1 MFAAF
6 MPELHVAPQM
16 PFFSPETVRQE
27 AASLEPVV
35 RAVVAAVLREG
46 RRHPDVDD
54 CTNETLRRALEGAER
69 LRQGEPVRPWL
80 VGIARHVALDSL
92 RAKKRRRTREAEAP
106 PDSSGDVGSL
116 VDKIPDAAPSA
127 GEMLAVKERDT
138 RVREAIEK
146 LAPVMRDAL
155 VKFHIEGK
163 SYVQIAQEMKV
174 PLGSVATWVTRGRKA
189 IAAELGHEHAQ
200 DREGKLQ

>member
-1 MFAAF
+1 
-6 MPELHVAPQM
+6 MPELPAAPQM
-16 PFFSPETVRQE
+16 PFFSLAAVREE

-46 RRHPDVDD
+46 RKHPDVDD

-92 RAKKRRRTREAEAP
+92 RAKKRRRNREAEAP
-106 PDSSGDVGSL
+106 PDSTGDVGSL

-127 GEMLAVKERDT
+127 GEILSGKQRDT
-138 RVREAIEK
+138 RVREAIER

-155 VKFHIEGK
+155 VKFHLEGK
-163 SYVQIAQEMKV
+163 SYVQIAQEMNV

-189 IAAELGHEHAQ
+189 IAAEIGRDHAQ
-200 DREGKLQ
+200 DHEGKLQ

>member
-6 MPELHVAPQM
+6 MPELHPS
-16 PFFSPETVRQE
+16 PPTLFFSPDAVRQE

-46 RRHPDVDD
+46 RGHPDVDD

-92 RAKKRRRTREAEAP
+92 RAKKRRRAREVEAP
-106 PDSSGDVGSL
+106 PDSSGDVGSM
-116 VDKIPDAAPSA
+116 VDRVPDAAPSA
-127 GEMLAVKERDT
+127 SEQIAVQERDR
-138 RVREAIEK
+138 RVREAIDK

-155 VKFHIEGK
+155 VKFHLEGK
-163 SYVQIAQEMKV
+163 SYVQIAEEMKV

-189 IAAELGHEHAQ
+189 IAAELAAK
-200 DREGKLQ
+200 DTDGKTP